1 MRSEFERLPLVA
13 EILNDADIFY
23 NECSCLYENKL
34 YITFVPEEITF
45 LNGAWYAF
53 QEQKKKINDVLQ
65 TIDWHVEDC
74 NTINDSSEYNKAWKE
89 ALEFIKSELL
99 K

>member
-1 MRSEFERLPLVA
+1 MRSEFEKLPLVA

-23 NECSCLYENKL
+23 SEGSCLYENKL
-34 YITFVPEEITF
+34 YNTFTPEEITF
-45 LNGAWYAF
+45 LNGAWY
-53 QEQKKKINDVLQ
+53 
-65 TIDWHVEDC
+65 
-74 NTINDSSEYNKAWKE
+74 AWKE